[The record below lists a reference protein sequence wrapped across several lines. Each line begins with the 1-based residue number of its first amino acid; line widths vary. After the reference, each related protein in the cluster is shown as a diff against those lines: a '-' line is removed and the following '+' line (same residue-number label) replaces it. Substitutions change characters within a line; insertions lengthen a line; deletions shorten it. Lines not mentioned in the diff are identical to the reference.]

1 MEWLGILLFALAV
14 SADGFLVGVAY
25 GVKKIR
31 IPLGSLAVIA
41 MASAVAVSVSMVF
54 GKALAT
60 VFAGDTASRIGAVLL
75 IVIGI
80 YYLFGACRETIEN
93 LDNDGEQPL
102 LSLNI
107 KSMGIII
114 QILKKP
120 SSADFDSSGDISIRE
135 SFFLGMALA
144 MDALGA
150 GVGIAMAGYS
160 ILLTAISVG
169 MLKFILVNSGFFLG
183 SRLNGKSLQNVSAL
197 LPALIFIAIGIF
209 ELV

>member
-41 MASAVAVSVSMVF
+41 MASAVAVSVSMVC

-60 VFAGDTASRIGAVLL
+60 VFSGSTASHIGAVLL

-93 LDNDGEQPL
+93 LDNDGEEPL
-102 LSLNI
+102 LSFNI

-114 QILKKP
+114 QILKEP
-120 SSADFDSSGDISIRE
+120 STADFDSSGDISLRE
-135 SFFLGMALA
+135 AFFLGIALA

-150 GVGIAMAGYS
+150 GVGIAMAGFS

-183 SRLNGKSLQNVSAL
+183 SRLNGKRLQNVSAL
-197 LPALIFIAIGIF
+197 IPALIFIAIGIF

>member
-31 IPLGSLAVIA
+31 IPLGSLVVIA
-41 MASAVAVSVSMVF
+41 MASAVAVSVSMVC

-183 SRLNGKSLQNVSAL
+183 SHLNGKSLQNVSAL